1 MNCPSCTH
9 ANPEDSVFCED
20 CGAKLERTCASCGT
34 GNSPAA
40 RFCRKCG
47 NPMTQTGTPAAVSDR
62 TPRDYTPKHLADKI
76 LQSKSALEGERKQVT
91 VLFADVKG
99 SMELAEQVDPE
110 EWHRILDRFFQILA
124 DGVHRFEGT
133 VNQYTGDGIMAL
145 FGAPIAHEDHAQRA
159 CWAALHLRDELR
171 RYADELRVERALN
184 FSTRMG
190 INSGEVVV
198 GKIGDDLRM
207 DYTAQGQTVG
217 LAARMEELAAADR
230 VYLTQ
235 HTADLATGYF
245 ELRDLGASRIKGL
258 SEPLRLF
265 ELEDVG
271 RLRTRI
277 EVSRARGFSKFVG
290 RADEL
295 ASLEVALERARSGS
309 GQVVGIVGEAG
320 LGKSRLC
327 YEFEETCRARGIPV
341 QHASGVSH
349 GKAIALLPILELFR
363 QVLGISL
370 GDDEREARQK
380 IAGAIV
386 LLDEELREEL
396 PLLFDFLGVPDSERP
411 APALDGEARQ
421 RRLLALL
428 KRYSIA
434 RSQREPVVLVFED
447 LHWIDSA
454 TETFVEAL
462 ADATEGARTL
472 MVVNFRPEYRSEWM
486 HRSYYQQLAL
496 RPLDH
501 RGVDDMLREWLGD
514 DASLAGLCQRVFERT
529 EGNPFFIE
537 EVVQSS
543 IESGRLEGTC
553 GHYRLVGELDEI
565 EIPATVQSVLAA
577 RIDRLGEREKR
588 VLQLCAVIGEDLRE
602 SLIGRVAELAGS
614 ELEEALRSLLH
625 GEFLYERALYPE
637 LEYAFKHALTRDVA
651 YDSQLRASRARVHAA
666 VAKALEELHAEA
678 LDEKAALLAHHW
690 EQAEESLEATR
701 WHHRAAQWMYTR
713 NPIHMLQ
720 HAQKV
725 RELLAEVPES
735 PETLEL
741 RVDALRS
748 ILVSAGH
755 LGLEEAEF
763 TPLVEEGNA
772 LLSRG
777 GDARAHALFL
787 FGTGFALMM
796 AGRLRAAM
804 PALEQGA
811 ARADESGDSELRAV
825 MRTPLAIAH
834 VLGGSCDRLLAVTE
848 EGIDILGG
856 GAAAEADSSPTNP
869 YHRLLSS
876 RGFGLALSGRLGQA
890 RAVLD
895 RALELTMERGDLV
908 YAMLTHWY
916 CTYLE
921 TLRGSPS
928 DAIAHARQSVE
939 YAENMGAAAGLVNA
953 YQTLGW
959 AQVCN
964 EQLDEARAAL
974 EHAEAIAPGS
984 GANYPMVLARL
995 AAARAGLGD
1004 HSRAREAAAEA
1015 AAIADREGVRHAS
1028 IQLSLARV
1036 LRSAD
1041 GLAAER
1047 EIEAALDCALGLI
1060 EETGSR
1066 VFMPEVHEERAE
1078 LARLRGDDATREREL
1093 REAHRLYT
1101 EMGATGH
1108 AERLAGELAEGGA

>member
-1 MNCPSCTH
+1 VSCP
-9 ANPEDSVFCED
+9 A
-20 CGAKLERTCASCGT
+20 CGH
-34 GNSPAA
+34 
-40 RFCRKCG
+40 G
-47 NPMTQTGTPAAVSDR
+47 NPDDAIFCGECGGSLAHEIECPGCGRENPPGQKFCHGCGRSITVGAAPEHER
-62 TPRDYTPKHLADKI
+62 APRDYTPNHLADKI
-76 LQSKSALEGERKQVT
+76 LRSKSALEGERKQVT
-91 VLFADVKG
+91 VVFADVKG
-99 SMELAEQVDPE
+99 SLELAEQVDPE
-110 EWHRILDRFFQILA
+110 EWHRILERFFEILA

-159 CWAALHLRDELR
+159 CWAALHLQETLR
-171 RYADELRVERALN
+171 RYADELRVERGLN
-184 FSTRMG
+184 FSVRMG
-190 INSGEVVV
+190 INSGEVIV

-235 HTADLATGYF
+235 YTADLAAGYF

-258 SEPLRLF
+258 SEPIHLF
-265 ELEDVG
+265 ELEGVG
-271 RLRTRI
+271 RLRTRLD
-277 EVSRARGFSKFVG
+277 VSQARGFSKFVG

-327 YEFEETCRARGIPV
+327 YEFEETCRARGIRV
-341 QHASGVSH
+341 QHAGGVSH
-349 GKAIALLPILELFR
+349 GKAIPLLPILELLR
-363 QVLGISL
+363 QALGISPL
-370 GDDEREARQK
+370 DNEREARQK
-380 IAGAIV
+380 IAGAVV

-396 PLLFDFLGVPDSERP
+396 PLLFDFLGVPDPERP
-411 APALDGEARQ
+411 APALEGEARQ

-434 RSQREPVVLVFED
+434 RSRREPAVLVFED

-454 TETFVEAL
+454 TEVFVEAL

-472 MVVNFRPEYRSEWM
+472 IVVNFRPEYRSEWM

-496 RPLDH
+496 RPLDQS
-501 RGVDDMLREWLGD
+501 GVGEMLREWLGD
-514 DASLAGLCQRVFERT
+514 DPSLAGLCQRIFERT

-543 IESGRLEGTC
+543 IESGRLEGAR
-553 GHYRLVGELDEI
+553 GHYRLVGELEQI
-565 EIPATVQSVLAA
+565 EIPAAVQSVLAA
-577 RIDRLGEREKR
+577 RIDRLGERQKR

-602 SLIGRVAELAGS
+602 SLIEPIAELAGS
-614 ELEEALRSLLH
+614 ELAEALRSLVH

-651 YDSQLRASRARVHAA
+651 YQSQLRGRRARVHAA

-690 EQAEESLEATR
+690 EQAGEPLEASR
-701 WHHRAAQWMYTR
+701 WHHRAAQWMYLKDPVHTL
-713 NPIHMLQ
+713 P

-725 RELLAEVPES
+725 RELLAEAPES

-741 RVDALRS
+741 RIEALRL
-748 ILVSAGH
+748 ILVSASH

-763 TPLVEEGNA
+763 ARLVEEGNA
-772 LLSRG
+772 LLSRS

-787 FGTGFALMM
+787 FSTGVALVF
-796 AGRLRAAM
+796 AGRLRAG
-804 PALEQGA
+804 LSTVEQGV
-811 ARADESGDSELRAV
+811 ARADETGDAEVRA
-825 MRTPLAIAH
+825 RARIALALAH
-834 VLGGSCDRLLAVTE
+834 VFGGSSDRLLAVTE
-848 EGIDILGG
+848 EGIEILG
-856 GAAAEADSSPTNP
+856 GAAAAEANPSPLNP
-869 YHRLLSS
+869 YHMLLSY
-876 RGFGLALSGRLGQA
+876 RGWALAVSGRFGEA
-890 RAVLD
+890 RVAFE
-895 RALELTMERGDLV
+895 RALELTTERRELV
-908 YAMLTHWY
+908 FASGIHYFWTF
-916 CTYLE
+916 LE
-921 TLRGSPS
+921 GRRGSAS
-928 DAIAHARQSVE
+928 GALAHARQSVE
-939 YAENMGAAAGLVNA
+939 YAERVGAPLGLVFA
-953 YQTLGW
+953 YQVLGW
-959 AQVCN
+959 AHLVN
-964 EQLDEARAAL
+964 GQLEEARTSL
-974 EHAEAIAPGS
+974 EHALAISPGS
-984 GANYPMVLARL
+984 HAQNVMALANLAEVC
-995 AAARAGLGD
+995 AGLGD
-1004 HSRAREAAAEA
+1004 YARAREAAAEA
-1015 AAIADREGVRHAS
+1015 VAIADREGVRHAS
-1028 IQLSLARV
+1028 IQISLARV

-1047 EIEAALDCALGLI
+1047 EIEPALDRALELI

-1078 LARLRGDDATREREL
+1078 LARLRGDDTTREREL

-1108 AERLAGELAEGGA
+1108 AERLARELGL